1 MKTWI
6 VTGGAA
12 SGKSTFCQM
21 LVDLAPEKVVAFS
34 SDAAVHA
41 LYERPETATALS
53 SLLGVEVAGEDGK
66 ISRPALREV
75 AFRDPSVREKLE
87 NYLHPQVLNAMKE
100 LQTASQVTGKAQVL
114 IAEVPLFYESDS
126 DFPADAV
133 IVVASEAKVQRD
145 RMTGERG
152 LNADTAQRILDVQWP
167 LRRKLELAD
176 KVVWNEGSADLLRL
190 QAQILLQQ
198 LV

>member
-12 SGKSTFCQM
+12 SGKSHFCRLLGEM
-21 LVDLAPEKVVAFS
+21 SPHVVVFS
-34 SDAAVHA
+34 SDEAVHQIYQAPESAAA
-41 LYERPETATALS
+41 LAKILEPS
-53 SLLGVEVAGEDGK
+53 VLGPDGL
-66 ISRPALREV
+66 ISRPALREL
-75 AFRDPSVREKLE
+75 AFRDSTVRAKLE
-87 NYLHPQVLNAMKE
+87 KFLHPQVYAKLADLVRE
-100 LQTASQVTGKAQVL
+100 TREAGKAQVL
-114 IAEVPLFYESDS
+114 IAEVPLFYESGS

-133 IVVASEAKVQRD
+133 IVVASEARVQHD

-152 LNADTAQRILDVQWP
+152 LNADTAQRILDIQWP

-176 KVVWNEGSADLLRL
+176 KVVWNEGSLELLRF
-190 QAQILLQQ
+190 QAQLLLQQ